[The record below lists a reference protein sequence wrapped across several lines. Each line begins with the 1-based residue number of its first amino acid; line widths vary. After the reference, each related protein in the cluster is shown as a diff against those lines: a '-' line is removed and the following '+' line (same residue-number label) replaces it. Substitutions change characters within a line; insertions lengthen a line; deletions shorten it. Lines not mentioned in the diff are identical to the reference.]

1 MSTDKDVLFRIL
13 KTEAARGHDNK
24 TVIGGISKIAPHWK
38 TSAISSG
45 LDPDTISQV
54 TDKLNQYSNLSLS
67 NRELMAD
74 ELAAILTAHYT
85 NNKYGQNTQD
95 QLTSGTKS
103 DQHNIPNK
111 YSSPDDGFDLETP
124 LTALSGIGSSNS
136 NKLKKL
142 GLNNIGDAL
151 YHFPHRYVD
160 YSSLKSIKHVRYG
173 DEVTILAKVKQTR
186 QRKTRGG
193 KLSVVEVD
201 ITDGTGTIVCNWFNQ
216 PWLEK
221 QLSPGKEIQVSG
233 RVDVYLGKKVIS
245 SPDWESVDTQSIHTG
260 RIVPI
265 YHLTKGITAKTMRNW
280 MYKIVNTIADTI
292 LDPLPKEMR
301 TRLQLPD
308 AKDALRCIHFPD
320 SQKQLQSAQRRISFA
335 ELLILHVSM
344 RMRKS
349 ANRKMTGKQIFLDD
363 SWLQAAIASL
373 PFTLTKAQ
381 MRVVDEILNDI
392 SKSNSMSRLV
402 QGDVGSGKTIVAAL
416 ALAAIT
422 KNGAQAALMAPT
434 SILAEQHYKSIC
446 SVLTGI
452 PDLNLGGDDTP
463 CIRLLLGSTS
473 DAERTEIANGLQDG
487 SIKILIGTHALIQD
501 SVQFSNLALAVVDE
515 QHRFGVEQRA
525 ALRGKGD
532 EPHLMV
538 MTATPIPRSLAL
550 TLYGDLDLS
559 IIDELPPGRR
569 PVETRVVY
577 PPQRKD
583 MYNFI
588 SAQIKNGGQA
598 FMIYPIIEES
608 DTLQVR
614 AAVKEHKRLQNEVFS
629 KFRVGLLHG
638 KMKAD
643 DKYHEITNFRNGDI
657 DILVSTTVIEVG
669 VDIPNASIMVIE
681 NANRFGLAQLH
692 QLRGRVGR
700 GEHKSY
706 CLLVA
711 EEKKELFAENNKSTN
726 DRLKI
731 METTTDGFVLAEKD
745 LQLRGPGDFLGTH
758 QTGFSFQLAN
768 LSDMALIQLTLSEAE
783 TLLNK
788 DPELNMPEHSLLA
801 NVIFNNAQNY
811 MTKRS
816 S

>member
-13 KTEAARGHDNK
+13 QTEAARGHDNK
-24 TVIGGISKIAPHWK
+24 TVIGGISKIAPHWI
-38 TSAISSG
+38 TSATSSG
-45 LDPDTISQV
+45 LDPNTISQV

-67 NRELMAD
+67 NRELIAD
-74 ELAAILTAHYT
+74 ELLAILTAHYT
-85 NNKYGQNTQD
+85 NNKHEHNTQE
-95 QLTSGTKS
+95 QLTSDTKS
-103 DQHNIPNK
+103 DQHNVPNK
-111 YSSPDDGFDLETP
+111 CHSTDNEFNLETP
-124 LTALSGIGSSNS
+124 LTALSGIGPSNS

-142 GLNNIGDAL
+142 GLNNIEDAL

-173 DEVTILAKVKQTR
+173 DEVTILATVKQTR

-280 MYKIVNTIADTI
+280 MYKIVNTIADKI

-320 SQKQLQSAQRRISFA
+320 SQRQLQSAQRRISFA

-344 RMRKS
+344 RLRKS
-349 ANRKMTGKQIFLDD
+349 ANRKRTGKQIFLDD

-381 MRVVDEILNDI
+381 IRVVNEIINDI

-416 ALAAIT
+416 ALAAST
-422 KNGAQAALMAPT
+422 KNSAQAALMAPT

-446 SVLTGI
+446 SVLTCI
-452 PDLNLGGDDTP
+452 PDLNLGGDDAP

-501 SVQFSNLALAVVDE
+501 SVKFSNLALAVVDE

-525 ALRGKGD
+525 ALRGKGN

-577 PPQRKD
+577 PTQRKD

-588 SAQIKNGGQA
+588 SEQIKNGGQA
-598 FMIYPIIEES
+598 FLIYPIIEES

-629 KFRVGLLHG
+629 EFRVGLLHG

-643 DKYHEITNFRNGDI
+643 DKYHEITNFRNGDV

-669 VDIPNASIMVIE
+669 VDIPNASIMVVE

-700 GEHKSY
+700 GEQKSY

-711 EEKKELFAENNKSTN
+711 EEKNELFSENNKSAN

-731 METTTDGFVLAEKD
+731 MESTTDGFVLAEKD
-745 LQLRGPGDFLGTH
+745 LQLRGPGDFLGTR

-768 LSDMALIQLTLSEAE
+768 LSDMALIQLTLNEAE
-783 TLLNK
+783 TLLNQ
-788 DPELNMPEHSLLA
+788 DPELSMPEHSLLA
-801 NVIFNNAQNY
+801 NVIFNNAHNY

-816 S
+816 